1 MVSHLGDL
9 GFTGSAISRSPS
21 RRLPAGWLWC
31 LREHA
36 LAGRIAVPEAV
47 IHLEVK
53 QHVDAPSSTDLSEF
67 ESVNVRGTEEW
78 LDLCSTRGINTFIY
92 FSTIK
97 AVGGGSGLI
106 GENWD
111 LEPTTAYGK
120 SKRSAEELVRAWAL
134 KSDRR
139 CAVIIRPAVI
149 YGPGNTANVFSM
161 VRGIDRGQFFLI
173 GRNDNVKSLVSIGN
187 VVAAVAHLLRDPKPG
202 VHVYNLVD
210 RESFS
215 VRQIAEMVATELGRP
230 GPVRSIWPAL
240 AWLGAETG
248 ELCRR
253 WTGRSLPLTRSRLKA
268 MQETTHF
275 SAEKLMSTGFVHP
288 QTTQEGLR
296 EMVAWYLSAKANGF
310 RDIPG
315 QGPRA

>member
-1 MVSHLGDL
+1 M
-9 GFTGSAISRSPS
+9 
-21 RRLPAGWLWC
+21 
-31 LREHA
+31 
-36 LAGRIAVPEAV
+36 
-47 IHLEVK
+47 
-53 QHVDAPSSTDLSEF
+53 
-67 ESVNVRGTEEW
+67 
-78 LDLCSTRGINTFIY
+78 
-92 FSTIK
+92 
-97 AVGGGSGLI
+97 
-106 GENWD
+106 
-111 LEPTTAYGK
+111 
-120 SKRSAEELVRAWAL
+120 VRAWAAGSKQRSAL
-134 KSDRR
+134 
-139 CAVIIRPAVI
+139 ILRPAVI
-149 YGPGNTANVFSM
+149 YGPANTANVFSM
-161 VRGIDRGQFFLI
+161 VRGLDRGLFYLV

-215 VRQIAEMVATELGRP
+215 VRQIAEMVAAELGRP
-230 GPVRSIWPAL
+230 GPVRSIPPAL

-253 WTGRSLPLTRSRLKA
+253 LTGRSLPLTRSRLKA

-310 RDIPG
+310 RDVPG